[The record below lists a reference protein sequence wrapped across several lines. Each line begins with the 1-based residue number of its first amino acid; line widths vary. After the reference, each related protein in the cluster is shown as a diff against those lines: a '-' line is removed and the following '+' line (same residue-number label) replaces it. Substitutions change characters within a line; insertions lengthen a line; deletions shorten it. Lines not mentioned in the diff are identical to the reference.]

1 MAQIRGPLRV
11 TLAPRQGTNETKM
24 SDREIE
30 LKLVCEPAELERVK
44 RAPALQ
50 RLKRGRASGKHLH
63 SVYFDTEKLA
73 LGQNGLALRL
83 RKSGNEFI
91 QTLKTETGASGDAAG
106 ALARDTGEHE
116 ARLPRGAKAPDL
128 NRLPAGLRK
137 HIRKLANGSALA
149 PRLESDIR
157 RTIHNLATPEG
168 DAIELALDLGA
179 LRAGGRDAPVSEI
192 ELELKKGTPASLY
205 RLALDLNEVA
215 DLRVGMRS
223 KSERGFALL
232 HAEKPQ
238 AVKAEQILLKADIP
252 LADAYA
258 AVLRHC
264 LAHLM
269 ANEAAAFEASLP
281 EALHQMR
288 VALRRARSAFEIFRP
303 AIGGARADHLA
314 AEAKWLANELGAA
327 RDFDVF
333 LSDILAPVTPV
344 NAGLKELRMRAEA
357 ARAEHWDN
365 ARAAIASR
373 RYTRFVLEYGLFLA
387 ERGFEVKSKAPCLA
401 RDFAEDALEKRLKK
415 AAKLARTIETLDM
428 EDRHELR
435 KRLKKLRY
443 ALHFFSS
450 LYPEE
455 DVKPWLRHLSRMQ
468 DVFGGLNDVATAHLI
483 LDGFSDGRAM
493 KAASARVIA
502 FHEKRAEREWKGA
515 IRLWKR
521 FAETVPFWR
530 MAA

>member
-1 MAQIRGPLRV
+1 
-11 TLAPRQGTNETKM
+11 M

-30 LKLVCEPAELERVK
+30 LKLLCEPGELDRVK

-83 RKSGNEFI
+83 RRSGDEFI
-91 QTLKTETGASGDAAG
+91 QTLKTETGASGSAAG

-116 ARLPRGAKAPDL
+116 TRLPRGASAPDL
-128 NRLPAGLRK
+128 NRLPAYLRK
-137 HIRKLANGSALA
+137 RIQKLANGSALA

-168 DAIELALDLGA
+168 DLIELALDLGA
-179 LRAGGRDAPVSEI
+179 IKANGRDEKVSEI
-192 ELELKKGTPASLY
+192 ELELKEGSPASLY
-205 RLALDLNEVA
+205 RLALDLNEIA
-215 DLRVGMRS
+215 DLRIGTKS
-223 KSERGFALL
+223 KSERGFALIRP
-232 HAEKPQ
+232 EKPQ
-238 AVKAEQILLKADIP
+238 SVKAEVLRLPRDIA

-258 AVLRHC
+258 TVLRHC
-264 LAHLM
+264 LVHIM
-269 ANEAAAFEASLP
+269 ANEQAALQAGLP

-288 VALRRARSAFEIFRP
+288 VALRRARSAFEIFEP
-303 AIGGARADHLA
+303 AIGGERAKHLA
-314 AEAKWLANELGAA
+314 AEAKWLAGELGPA

-333 LSDILAPVTPV
+333 LSDILAPVTPDTP
-344 NAGLKELRMRAEA
+344 GLRKLRARAEA
-357 ARAEHWDN
+357 MRAEHWEN

-373 RYTRFVLEYGLFLA
+373 RYTRFLLEYGLFLA
-387 ERGFEVKSKAPCLA
+387 ERGWTVKAKSPRLA
-401 RDFAEDALEKRLKK
+401 RDFAHDALDKRLKK
-415 AAKLARTIETLDM
+415 AAKLGRRIETLEND
-428 EDRHELR
+428 DRHELR

-450 LYPEE
+450 LYPED
-455 DVKPWLRHLSRMQ
+455 DVKPWLRNLSEMQ

-483 LDGFSDGRAM
+483 LDDMSDGRAL
-493 KAASARVIA
+493 KAASECVIA
-502 FHEKRAEREWKGA
+502 WHEKRAAKDWKGA

-521 FAETVPFWR
+521 FAGSVPFWCS
-530 MAA
+530 AA